1 MTKKK
6 YNSLTKKAHNLVIN
20 INKIFR
26 EECYI
31 DCTSYNSDKLK
42 EIQRYMD
49 MVYCLL
55 CNLEIG
61 VSND

>member
-20 INKIFR
+20 INKIYR

-42 EIQRYMD
+42 EIQRHMYI
-49 MVYCLL
+49 VYCLL
-55 CNLEIG
+55 GSLEIG